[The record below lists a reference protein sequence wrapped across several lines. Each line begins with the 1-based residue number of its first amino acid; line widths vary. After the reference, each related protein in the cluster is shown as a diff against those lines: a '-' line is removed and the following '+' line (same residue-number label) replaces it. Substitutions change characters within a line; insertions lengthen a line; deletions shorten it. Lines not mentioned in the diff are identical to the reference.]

1 MTKEPAAAKKAES
14 DGEIFTVYEIS
25 RKVTK
30 RKAKAMILGKGK

>member
-1 MTKEPAAAKKAES
+1 MTKEPAGAKKAES

-30 RKAKAMILGKGK
+30 